1 MEANFILFIK
11 SGEFEISRAFDED
24 NCYLA
29 AKKSLGPL
37 DRMKSRTVGA
47 TEQNPYQRGDFVSG
61 FLKEADI
68 KRAQGKP
75 GIRMI

>member
-1 MEANFILFIK
+1 MQAEFVLFIK
-11 SGEFEISRAFDED
+11 KGEFEISRAFDED
-24 NCYLA
+24 NCYLS

-37 DRMKSRTVGA
+37 DRMKNRIVGPK
-47 TEQNPYQRGDFVSG
+47 EQDPYSRGDFVSS
-61 FLKEADI
+61 FLKDADV